1 MKSQELM
8 EDKRLLKL
16 MLKRKEF
23 KLTQKEL
30 AEKVGVSMRAI
41 QSYECGAR
49 QPTLDTLR
57 KMAEFFGCTID
68 EIV

>member
-1 MKSQELM
+1 M

-16 MLKRKEF
+16 MLKRKAF
-23 KLTQKEL
+23 RLTQEEL
-30 AEKVGVSMRAI
+30 AAKVGVSTRAI
-41 QSYECGAR
+41 QSYESGQR